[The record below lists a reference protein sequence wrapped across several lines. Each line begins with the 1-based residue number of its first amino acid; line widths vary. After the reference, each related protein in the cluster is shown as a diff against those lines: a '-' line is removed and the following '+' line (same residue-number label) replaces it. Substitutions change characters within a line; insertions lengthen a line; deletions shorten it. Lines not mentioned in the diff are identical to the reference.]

1 MLEPTKESFI
11 MLNIAIIGFG
21 NAVLNYHLPYL
32 ERRENINVKYIF
44 RREED
49 RVREG
54 TDHESWF
61 PTIQFTTDINE
72 ILQDKEVELV
82 VICTHVDSHVNYAIA
97 ALENNK
103 HVLVEK
109 PFATT
114 IEETHQ
120 VFEFAKSKGLIAMA
134 NQNRR
139 FDGDFLTLKKVLE
152 SGKLGNIVEIQSHY
166 DYFMP
171 QIIKKGNFV
180 FLYGLAVHT
189 IDQIVSVYGKPDDI
203 HYDVRSIYYP
213 GEGDDYIDIDLFFGR
228 TKVTIKCSLA
238 VKLEHPKFTVH
249 GDKGSFIKY
258 SSGHQEK
265 SPNGPTQV
273 SFETEPESNW
283 GKLSYVDDQGDEHN
297 ELVQSEVT
305 DYGIL
310 YEKLY
315 HAIKNDGE
323 KPVSDEEVVTVL
335 KILED
340 GLNIAKSAK

>member
-1 MLEPTKESFI
+1 MNIGEI
-11 MLNIAIIGFG
+11 HMMNIAIIGYG

-32 ERRENINVKYIF
+32 ERRENIHVKYIF

-54 TDHESWF
+54 TEHESWY
-61 PTIQFTTDINE
+61 PSIQFTTDLNE
-72 ILQDKEVELV
+72 ILQDSEVDLV
-82 VICTHVDSHVNYAIA
+82 VICTHVDSHVEYATA

-103 HVLVEK
+103 HILVEK
-109 PFATT
+109 PFAPT
-114 IEETHQ
+114 IEEANY
-120 VFEFAKSKGLIAMA
+120 VFELAKSKGLIAMA

-139 FDGDFLTLKKVLE
+139 FDGDFLTLKKVLR
-152 SGKLGNIVEIQSHY
+152 SGKLGNIIEIQSHY

-171 QIIKKGNFV
+171 QYVKKGNFG

-189 IDQIVSVYGKPDDI
+189 IDQIISVYGEPDDV

-213 GEGDDYIDIDLFFGR
+213 GESDDYIDIDFYFGR
-228 TKVTIKCSLA
+228 TKVTIKCSAA

-258 SSGHQEK
+258 SSGHQK
-265 SPNGPTQV
+265 KNPNGPTTV
-273 SFETEPESNW
+273 SFERETENKW
-283 GKLSYVDDQGDEHN
+283 GKLSYIDDHGIEQN
-297 ELVQSEVT
+297 ENVPSEVT

-315 HAIKNDGE
+315 QSIKNEGE
-323 KPVSDEEVVTVL
+323 KPVKDKEVITVL
-335 KILED
+335 KILEE
-340 GLNIAKSAK
+340 GLSAAKKAKK